1 MQIQRKILKV
11 ISLKRLINY
20 NLIKL
25 IERKHKLTI
34 FKEKVITIESSDMK
48 NFIRRYYEWLY
59 TNKLDSLNEKRN
71 SSKMQSTKADKKKF
85 WKKLNPLF

>member
-48 NFIRRYYEWLY
+48 NFIRRYYE
-59 TNKLDSLNEKRN
+59 
-71 SSKMQSTKADKKKF
+71 
-85 WKKLNPLF
+85 